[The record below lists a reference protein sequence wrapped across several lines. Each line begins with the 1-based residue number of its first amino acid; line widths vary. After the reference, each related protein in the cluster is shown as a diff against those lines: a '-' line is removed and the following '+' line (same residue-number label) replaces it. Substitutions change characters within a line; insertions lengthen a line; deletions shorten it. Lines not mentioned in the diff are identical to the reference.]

1 MSKAGKT
8 IFAVVIILAGLI
20 LFNYPNIATFVNNIT
35 ANREVSE
42 YQEVVD
48 AKAEEELRLMME
60 KAHAYN
66 ASLPT
71 NFPAD
76 PFSTQNINLF
86 TGTDFEHF
94 EMVQPGATVGVVEIP
109 KIDIYQPIY
118 YGTSEE
124 VLSKGIGLV
133 ENTSLP
139 VGGAGSHAVIS
150 GHTGMA
156 TRKLFTDLTK
166 MEMGDVF
173 FIHVL
178 NEHFAYEVDQI
189 KVVLP
194 DQTQD
199 LAIEKDHDYV
209 TLLTCTPFGIN
220 DHRLLVRGT
229 RIDYSFSDDAEDHKP
244 ILKEKADE
252 NTRKWIMAFGGAGIF
267 LLLVLIVI
275 VHDARKRRRQRKAEE
290 AGKAAEA
297 GKAEAAGV
305 GKAEAAGVGKA
316 GMAGTEEA
324 DIAGTGK
331 TGTAGAENVGAAD
344 RGAEAGKVDMA
355 GTADTGIKVR
365 TEDQKRAEEIIR
377 IINQM

>member
-1 MSKAGKT
+1 M
-8 IFAVVIILAGLI
+8 
-20 LFNYPNIATFVNNIT
+20 FNYPNIATFVNNIT

-42 YQEVVD
+42 YQEIVD
-48 AKAEEELRLMME
+48 SKAEEELAAMMD
-60 KAHAYN
+60 KAKAYN

-76 PFSTQNINLF
+76 PFSSQNINVF
-86 TGTDFEHF
+86 TGTDFENF

-139 VGGAGSHAVIS
+139 VGGEGSHAVIS

-156 TRKLFTDLTK
+156 TKKLFTDLTK
-166 MEMGDVF
+166 MELKDVF
-173 FIHVL
+173 FVHVL

-194 DQTQD
+194 EETQD

-229 RIDYSFSDDAEDHKP
+229 RIDYNFIVQPEEHHQTIISGEVNK
-244 ILKEKADE
+244 
-252 NTRKWIMAFGGAGIF
+252 NVRRWIMAFGGAGIF
-267 LLLVLIVI
+267 LLLVLIMI
-275 VHDARKRRRQRKAEE
+275 AHDARKRRKLRIAEGDGNGPQRNGPQKNGSQRNGSQRNGSQGPSGWFPEK
-290 AGKAAEA
+290 GKAAYLA
-297 GKAEAAGV
+297 SASGNAA
-305 GKAEAAGVGKA
+305 AME
-316 GMAGTEEA
+316 
-324 DIAGTGK
+324 IAGNK
-331 TGTAGAENVGAAD
+331 S
-344 RGAEAGKVDMA
+344 K
-355 GTADTGIKVR
+355 
-365 TEDQKRAEEIIR
+365 AEEIIR
-377 IINQM
+377 ILSGM

>member
-8 IFAVVIILAGLI
+8 VFAIVIILAGLI
-20 LFNYPNIATFVNNIT
+20 MFNYPNIATFVNNIT

-42 YQEVVD
+42 YQEAVD
-48 AKAEEELRLMME
+48 TKAIEELKAMME
-60 KAHAYN
+60 KAKAYN

-76 PFSTQNINLF
+76 PFSTQNINTF
-86 TGTDFEHF
+86 TGTDFEDF
-94 EMVQPGATVGVVEIP
+94 EMIQPGATVGVVEIP

-139 VGGAGSHAVIS
+139 VGGEGSHAVIS

-166 MEMGDVF
+166 METGDVF

-194 DQTQD
+194 HQTED
-199 LAIEKDHDYV
+199 LAIEKDRDYV

-220 DHRLLVRGT
+220 DHRLLVRGK
-229 RIDYSFSDDAEDHKP
+229 RIDYDFTAEPEEHHF
-244 ILKEKADE
+244 ITESTE
-252 NTRKWIMAFGGAGIF
+252 NPNKRKWIMAFGGAGIF
-267 LLLVLIVI
+267 LLLVLILI
-275 VHDARKRRRQRKAEE
+275 AHDARKRRKMRL
-290 AGKAAEA
+290 AEA
-297 GKAEAAGV
+297 SGPGAGNHRN
-305 GKAEAAGVGKA
+305 GITNNGGPADLYGSAGDASK
-316 GMAGTEEA
+316 TESP
-324 DIAGTGK
+324 
-331 TGTAGAENVGAAD
+331 
-344 RGAEAGKVDMA
+344 VD
-355 GTADTGIKVR
+355 G
-365 TEDQKRAEEIIR
+365 KRAEEIIR
-377 IINQM
+377 IINMMKEV